1 MRRWLQFGGFAAGIV
16 LIVFGVVAIAMGA
29 NGRSTVRDNLRQEQ
43 IVGSPDMTPA
53 AIKAEA
59 AKAGLKGVSFPTCSV
74 AGTTVTTGAEARCF
88 ASYMRIHA
96 LEASGGQTYSQMA
109 RYATKDGKGTN
120 DAAAA
125 LQSSSGQ
132 PLDNPGRNVWI
143 SETALSTAL
152 NVSYMADQLALFGVV
167 VGIALLLSGI
177 GFIVL
182 AAYGMVRVAAT
193 AVKPVTAQAGT
204 STAATV

>member
-1 MRRWLQFGGFAAGIV
+1 MRRWLQYGGFAAGIV

-43 IVGSPDMTPA
+43 IVGSADMTPA
-53 AIKAEA
+53 KIAVAVKE
-59 AKAGLKGVSFPTCSV
+59 AGLKNVALPTCSV
-74 AGTTVTTGAEARCF
+74 AGVTINSGAEARCF
-88 ASYMRIHA
+88 ANYMRIHA
-96 LEASGGQTYSQMA
+96 LEASGGLTYSQMPRFA
-109 RYATKDGKGTN
+109 SADGKGTS

-125 LQSSSGQ
+125 TKTSSGQ
-132 PLDNPGRNVWI
+132 PLDNPVRAVWV
-143 SETALSTAL
+143 SETAFATAL

-182 AAYGMVRVAAT
+182 AAFGMLRVGIPATRPAAP
-193 AVKPVTAQAGT
+193 APAAPPV
-204 STAATV
+204 SV

>member
-1 MRRWLQFGGFAAGIV
+1 MAGV
-16 LIVFGVVAIAMGA
+16 TVA
-29 NGRSTVRDNLRQEQ
+29 
-43 IVGSPDMTPA
+43 
-53 AIKAEA
+53 
-59 AKAGLKGVSFPTCSV
+59 
-74 AGTTVTTGAEARCF
+74 TGAEARCF

-125 LQSSSGQ
+125 IKSSGGQ

-182 AAYGMVRVAAT
+182 AAYGMVRIAAT
-193 AVKPVTAQAGT
+193 AVKPVTRRPLSRHPRRPSPSEAEARVGNDPRPVR
-204 STAATV
+204 AARSRGCGARARSARARPAWRDGACRGCGDDGPRSSGR

>member
-1 MRRWLQFGGFAAGIV
+1 MDVEGRITEAGGSLTTAERRVAEVVLTRPELVAFGT
-16 LIVFGVVAIAMGA
+16 VAE
-29 NGRSTVRDNLRQEQ
+29 L
-43 IVGSPDMTPA
+43 
-53 AIKAEA
+53 AEA
-59 AKAGLKGVSFPTCSV
+59 AKAGLKGVSLPTCNV
-74 AGTTVTTGAEARCF
+74 AGETVATGAQARCF

-96 LEASGGQTYSQMA
+96 LEASGGQTYSQMG

-182 AAYGMVRVAAT
+182 AAYGMVRIGAT
-193 AVKPVTAQAGT
+193 AVKPVAAQAGT
-204 STAATV
+204 KTPATI

>member
-1 MRRWLQFGGFAAGIV
+1 MAAG
-16 LIVFGVVAIAMGA
+16 LFATAMG
-29 NGRSTVRDNLRQEQ
+29 S
-43 IVGSPDMTPA
+43 
-53 AIKAEA
+53 
-59 AKAGLKGVSFPTCSV
+59 
-74 AGTTVTTGAEARCF
+74 
-88 ASYMRIHA
+88 
-96 LEASGGQTYSQMA
+96 
-109 RYATKDGKGTN
+109 
-120 DAAAA
+120 
-125 LQSSSGQ
+125 
-132 PLDNPGRNVWI
+132 
-143 SETALSTAL
+143 LSTAL

>member
-1 MRRWLQFGGFAAGIV
+1 MSL
-16 LIVFGVVAIAMGA
+16 
-29 NGRSTVRDNLRQEQ
+29 
-43 IVGSPDMTPA
+43 
-53 AIKAEA
+53 
-59 AKAGLKGVSFPTCSV
+59 PTCSV
-74 AGTTVTTGAEARCF
+74 AGVTVTNGAQARCF

-182 AAYGMVRVAAT
+182 AAYGMVRIAAT
-193 AVKPVTAQAGT
+193 AVKPVTAHGRCHDTRDGSSPPRTGARVGDGPRLVSGPI
-204 STAATV
+204 STMRRSSA

>member
-1 MRRWLQFGGFAAGIV
+1 MRRWLQYGGFAAGIV
-16 LIVFGVVAIAMGA
+16 LIVFGAVAIAMGA

-43 IVGSPDMTPA
+43 IVGSADMTPA
-53 AIKAEA
+53 GIKAEA
-59 AKAGLKGVSFPTCSV
+59 AKAGLTGVSFPSCSV
-74 AGTTVTTGAEARCF
+74 AGVTVATGADARCF

-109 RYATKDGKGTN
+109 RYASADGKGTN

-125 LQSSSGQ
+125 TKGPSGQ
-132 PLDNPGRNVWI
+132 PLDNPARTVWV
-143 SETALSTAL
+143 SETAFSTAL

-182 AAYGMVRVAAT
+182 AAFGMVRLAS
-193 AVKPVTAQAGT
+193 AVVPSPVPPAPSTSAVTA
-204 STAATV
+204 